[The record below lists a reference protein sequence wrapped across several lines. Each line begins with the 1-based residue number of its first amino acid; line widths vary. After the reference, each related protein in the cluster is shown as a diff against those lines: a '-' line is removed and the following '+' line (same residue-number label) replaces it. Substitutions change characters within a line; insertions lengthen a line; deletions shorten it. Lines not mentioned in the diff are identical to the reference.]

1 MQITS
6 NLDPN
11 NCFSAQNITRFNSIL
26 DGPKSVDQLLGRLNR
41 SSQTSGFIRKR
52 RNRLIDTDGHS
63 PFKIVGPNIYWLGL
77 DENVSPSP
85 SYPSQARVLEVMAT
99 AAMMGSTVVRSTTL
113 GISVGN
119 PLSVWPTRNTTN
131 NEALDVISFA
141 IFAAKRY
148 GLKLIIP
155 ITDQYDYCKFLNPLV
170 LKTPYMH
177 RGPKQE

>member
-99 AAMMGSTVVRSTTL
+99 AAMMGSIGFPWKISTSQWRVANLYFFLTY
-113 GISVGN
+113 VKNNRRTGN
-119 PLSVWPTRNTTN
+119 SLSLNQHARASCGQVNYPRHLSGQPFIRLAY
-131 NEALDVISFA
+131 EE
-141 IFAAKRY
+141 Y
-148 GLKLIIP
+148 
-155 ITDQYDYCKFLNPLV
+155 DQ
-170 LKTPYMH
+170 
-177 RGPKQE
+177 